1 MVFWTDRERG
11 HVLKD
16 NNLFALDEEDLVTP
30 LALSERQEWRLLRRL
45 HIPDRFNDDGTGD
58 IRSALV
64 VDVETTGLSTEND
77 DVMQLAMLAFDY
89 EIETGRIL
97 TVHKDEVFEGLRE
110 PAVPVSDEASLITG
124 ITNEMVT
131 GKSIDPDHVAAV
143 VEGADLVIAHNA
155 EFDRPMVER
164 HWECFREKPWG
175 CSLKAVDWLHEGFS
189 AGKLDYLGIQFGWFY
204 DGHEAMADC
213 EACLALLAQ
222 MLPGSGKRVMSVVR
236 EDASKPEW
244 LVRAID
250 SPFELKDKL
259 KQRKYQWRPKELANG
274 KVWWTVTDDPE
285 AEIDWLCREIYG
297 RKVDL
302 KAHPITA
309 TNRFTE
315 RIWDLR

>member
-1 MVFWTDRERG
+1 MTSSD
-11 HVLKD
+11 
-16 NNLFALDEEDLVTP
+16 DLES
-30 LALSERQEWRLLRRL
+30 LAQTLEATGDYRVLRRL
-45 HIPDRFNDDGTGD
+45 KPRPSTTPPPGVPVRLGM
-58 IRSALV
+58 L
-64 VDVETTGLSTEND
+64 VDVETTGLDPQRDEIIE
-77 DVMQLAMLAFDY
+77 LAMTPFTYGLD
-89 EIETGRIL
+89 G
-97 TVHKDEVFEGLRE
+97 TVFSVEEGFQGLRQPSE
-110 PAVPVSDEASLITG
+110 PISPEITAITG